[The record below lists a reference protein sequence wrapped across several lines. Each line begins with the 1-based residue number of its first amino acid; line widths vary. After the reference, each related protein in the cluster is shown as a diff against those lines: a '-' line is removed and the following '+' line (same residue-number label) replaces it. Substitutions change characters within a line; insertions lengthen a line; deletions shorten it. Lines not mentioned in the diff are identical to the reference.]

1 MVNVL
6 PAAWIGSAVA
16 FVAYPALRPYADET
30 RMPGLAAMA
39 SDRWLAAHLLGMLGF
54 VLVAF
59 ALRATL
65 DRDRRAGGSAR
76 LVGPLAWWGA
86 ILVLPYY
93 GGEAFGL
100 HAIGRYA
107 TARQD
112 PGLVEAVNG
121 FRYQPLAITAF
132 GVGLALLAAA
142 GVLLIVGTRTSDRL
156 TRAAALLTG
165 VGLVLYLPQF
175 FAAPGLRIGHGAV
188 LGWGCLLFAVA
199 VLRERRGL
207 GRAADRD
214 PRLARTGS

>member
-6 PAAWIGSAVA
+6 PAAWIGSAVV

-30 RMPGLAAMA
+30 GLPGLAAMA
-39 SDRWLAAHLLGMLGF
+39 SDRWLAAHVLGMVGF
-54 VLVAF
+54 VLLAS
-59 ALRATL
+59 ALRTTL
-65 DRDRRAGGSAR
+65 DGSRLTGGSAR

-93 GGEAFGL
+93 GAEAFGL

-107 TARQD
+107 TTRQD

-142 GVLLIVGTRTSDRL
+142 GVLLIIGTRTADRL

-165 VGLVLYLPQF
+165 VGLALYLPQF
-175 FAAPGLRIGHGAV
+175 FAGPAFRIGHGAV
-188 LGWGCLLFAVA
+188 LGLGCLLFAVA
-199 VLRERRGL
+199 VLRDRRGP
-207 GRAADRD
+207 GRAAD
-214 PRLARTGS
+214 PGPQLVRTGR